1 VVAHLDARLLGR
13 PRHQLNEETMSELY
27 TVEPGTALARLIAEA
42 GKDWDRFT
50 RHRFVEE
57 LARGMLDPAAFRYYL
72 VQDYRFLVH
81 FARAWALVAV
91 KSEDVDDIR
100 GAAALVRTLI
110 DDELTLH
117 VETCAGWGLSED
129 QLKTTPEDPANAAY
143 TRFVLERG
151 FTGDLADLLVALMPC
166 VIGYAEIGF
175 RLGGDPAT
183 KREGNSFEAWIA
195 TYAGDDYQSGAAAAA
210 AQLERVLAHRLGP
223 EPWTHPRWADL
234 AAGFTTATRLEIGF
248 WEMGLAAR

>member
-1 VVAHLDARLLGR
+1 
-13 PRHQLNEETMSELY
+13 MSELY

-100 GAAALVRTLI
+100 GAAALVRTLV

>member
-1 VVAHLDARLLGR
+1 
-13 PRHQLNEETMSELY
+13 MSELY
-27 TVEPGTALARLIAEA
+27 TVAPGTALARLIDDA
-42 GKDWDRFT
+42 GKEWRRFT

-57 LARGMLDPAAFRYYL
+57 LAAGTLDPAAFRYYL

-81 FARAWALVAV
+81 FSRAWALVAV
-91 KSEDVDDIR
+91 KSEDVDDIK
-100 GAAALVRTLI
+100 AAASLVHTLI
-110 DDELTLH
+110 DDELKLH
-117 VETCAGWGLSED
+117 IETCAGWGLSHDE
-129 QLKTTPEDPANAAY
+129 LKATPEDPANAAY

-175 RLGGDPAT
+175 RLAGDPAT
-183 KREGNSFEAWIA
+183 TRIGNPFDAWIA

-210 AQLERVLAHRLGP
+210 TQLERVLARRLGP
-223 EPWTHPRWADL
+223 EPWIHPRWPELVD
-234 AAGFTTATRLEIGF
+234 GFTTATRLEVGF

>member
-1 VVAHLDARLLGR
+1 
-13 PRHQLNEETMSELY
+13 MSELY
-27 TVEPGTALARLIAEA
+27 TVQPGTALARLVHDA
-42 GKDWDRFT
+42 GDDWRRFT
-50 RHRFVEE
+50 HHRFVEE
-57 LARGMLDPAAFRYYL
+57 LKAGTLDQAAFRYYL

-100 GAAALVRTLI
+100 GAASLVHTLI
-110 DDELTLH
+110 DDELKLH
-117 VETCAGWGLSED
+117 VETCAGWGLDHE

-175 RLGGDPAT
+175 RLAGDPAT
-183 KREGNSFEAWIA
+183 KRAGNAYDAWIA

-223 EPWTHPRWADL
+223 EPWTHPRWRDL
-234 AAGFTTATRLEIGF
+234 RTGFTTATRLEIGF

>member
-1 VVAHLDARLLGR
+1 
-13 PRHQLNEETMSELY
+13 MSDLY
-27 TVEPGTALARLIAEA
+27 TVEPGTALARLIEDA
-42 GKDWDRFT
+42 GREWDRFT
-50 RHRFVEE
+50 RHRFVAE
-57 LARGMLDPAAFRYYL
+57 LAAGTLDPTAFRYYL
-72 VQDYRFLVH
+72 IQDYRFLVH
-81 FARAWALVAV
+81 FSRAWALVAV
-91 KSEDVDDIR
+91 KSEDVDDIK
-100 GAAALVRTLI
+100 AAASLVHTLI
-110 DDELTLH
+110 DEELKLH
-117 VETCAGWGLSED
+117 VETCAGWGLSEA
-129 QLKTTPEDPANAAY
+129 QLKTAAEDPANAAY

-175 RLGGDPAT
+175 RLAGDPAT
-183 KREGNSFEAWIA
+183 KRMGNPFDLWIA

-210 AQLERVLAHRLGP
+210 AQLERVLAHRLGA